1 MTHVNPVAY
10 LINEFRQII
19 IYGESLRPLM
29 FIYWLVFSLV
39 LLAIGLFLMYRHENN
54 YVKVV

>member
-1 MTHVNPVAY
+1 
-10 LINEFRQII
+10 
-19 IYGESLRPLM
+19 M